1 MWRGCI
7 LWQICVNS
15 GRITQWV
22 RIYNELKNH
31 QCFIWRN
38 KQVNWKAEQSVQ
50 QTSWKIWRGGA
61 PQGNTQLS
69 HIYRKHSINV
79 TGCNKESYSIFFFF
93 FYCKQLLIFM
103 SPRFPLC
110 PHLSKLIRKSG
121 VPTFCVGKRFEPRK
135 PLPLCSNSH
144 LWPTSEP
151 QESSEPVS

>member
-1 MWRGCI
+1 MWRECI
-7 LWQICVNS
+7 LLQICVNS

-38 KQVNWKAEQSVQ
+38 KQGKLEGKAICLANIME
-50 QTSWKIWRGGA
+50 IWRSGA
-61 PQGNTQLS
+61 PQGSTQLS
-69 HIYRKHSINV
+69 HIYRKHSVNV
-79 TGCNKESYSIFFFF
+79 TGCNKESYSIFLLLFL

-121 VPTFCVGKRFEPRK
+121 VPTFCVGRRFKPCK

-144 LWPTSEP
+144 LWLTSEP
-151 QESSEPVS
+151 Q